1 MAQNR
6 PTERGLSADHIV
18 NRTSTDTCHE
28 LVDLFLVIILHE
40 KRHCVVQSNLILAGG
55 IRDHNRILEQILQIA
70 DSALILILFAF
81 CRMVLKIFTQIAVGT
96 RFLDRLNQFR
106 SLLKFSLVNLLLNF
120 LYVVLCQFLS
130 HFPPDPYLFSS
141 SRLFIASLM
150 HPMIVVETC
159 RNDVIVDVSQ
169 LFRLNISVQLFE
181 HLLANH
187 REELFL
193 VHNTTT

>member
-1 MAQNR
+1 MNIIYIQDQEIDHYNGHFYHSKSEHFFSRFLA
-6 PTERGLSADHIV
+6 GLKENDTLTVYAGIITRKSA
-18 NRTSTDTCHE
+18 HE
-28 LVDLFLVIILHE
+28 VEKYKDVTNSRITYKQIPEFRNPKNLLVI
-40 KRHCVVQSNLILAGG
+40 K
-55 IRDHNRILEQILQIA
+55 RILEQILQIA

-106 SLLKFSLVNLLLNF
+106 SLLKFSLINLLLNF

-150 HPMIVVETC
+150 HPMIP
-159 RNDVIVDVSQ
+159 
-169 LFRLNISVQLFE
+169 
-181 HLLANH
+181 
-187 REELFL
+187 
-193 VHNTTT
+193 